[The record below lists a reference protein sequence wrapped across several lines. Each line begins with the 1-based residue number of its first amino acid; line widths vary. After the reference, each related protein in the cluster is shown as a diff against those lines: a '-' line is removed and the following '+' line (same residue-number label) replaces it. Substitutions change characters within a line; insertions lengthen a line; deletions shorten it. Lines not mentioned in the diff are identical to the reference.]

1 MHEIVKMYD
10 LLVDYN
16 TIANEDGMISIEI
29 YTVPLAIEIWT
40 ITGNPIERFKSFQS
54 VNKWLKSRISGLTN
68 G

>member
-29 YTVPLAIEIWT
+29 YTCPLAVDVWCVSDDVI
-40 ITGNPIERFKSFQS
+40 GRFKSFQS
-54 VNKWLKSRISGLTN
+54 VNKWLKSRILGLTN

>member
-16 TIANEDGMISIEI
+16 EIANEDEMISIEI
-29 YTVPLAIEIWT
+29 FTHPLAIDVWYVSDDV
-40 ITGNPIERFKSFQS
+40 IERFKSFQS
-54 VNKWLKSRISGLTN
+54 VNKWLKSRISGLVN